1 MNENTK
7 KLVGI
12 LAGVAALVTVIIGG
26 VMFMGGSKKKPQV
39 ITLHYWGLWEPKEVM
54 QPLIE
59 EYEKQHPNIKI
70 EYVEKYF
77 GNIDTKYVYKGNY
90 QDAIEERLKRS
101 GGVDIMRIHYTWV
114 PKYIKYLYPAPSTV
128 LTAEQLKEDFYPAL
142 VNAVTTASGKV
153 YAMPL
158 YIDGL
163 VLFYNKTLLQKAGY
177 AGPPQTW
184 DDAIAYAKTLTKRD
198 EQGNIVQ
205 AGLGIGSV
213 GNVLHAPQI
222 IMLML
227 TQAGVP
233 IVDLQKKSFGL
244 DSPEAAAALEFYYSF
259 QTKEKV
265 WDFRL
270 PTDLQFFAQ
279 GKLAMMIAPAWRIQD
294 VLGLN
299 QGLDF
304 DIAPVPVLAGASPD
318 AAQYLADVWVEV
330 VPRNSKYA
338 KYAWQF
344 LEWLSEPEQLKKLYA
359 EQSKI
364 RAMGESYP
372 RISMA
377 SLLENTPYASVVVKM
392 APAMKTWPIMDMG
405 IWETQFKETLT
416 PLENNPIDYANVLK
430 DINANLNNLV
440 FGTTK

>member
-1 MNENTK
+1 MNENIK
-7 KLVGI
+7 KLLGI
-12 LAGVAALVTVIIGG
+12 VAGVAALVTVIIGG
-26 VMFMGGSKKKPQV
+26 ALLIGKSSKNSRV

-54 QPLIE
+54 QPLID
-59 EYEKQHPNIKI
+59 EYEKLHPNIKI
-70 EYVEKYF
+70 EYVQKYF
-77 GNIDTKYVYKGNY
+77 GNVDTKYVYKGNY

-101 GGVDIMRIHYTWV
+101 GGVDIIRIHSTWV
-114 PKYIKYLYPAPSTV
+114 PKYIKYLMPAPSSL
-128 LTAEQLKEDFYPAL
+128 LTATQLKDDFYPAL
-142 VNAVTTASGKV
+142 VNAVTTSSGKV

-163 VLFYNKTLLQKAGY
+163 VLFYNKALLQKAGY

-198 EQGNIVQ
+198 EHGNIVQ
-205 AGLGIGSV
+205 AGLGIGAV
-213 GNVLHAPQI
+213 GNVLHSPQI

-233 IVDLQKKSFGL
+233 IVNLQTKSFGL
-244 DSPEAAAALEFYYSF
+244 DSQEAAAALEFYYSF
-259 QTKEKV
+259 QKKEKV

-279 GKLAMMIAPAWRIQD
+279 GKLAMMLAPAWRIQD

-299 QGLDF
+299 QNLDF
-304 DIAPVPVLAGASPD
+304 DIPPVPVLAGATPE
-318 AAQYLADVWVEV
+318 AAQYLTDVWVEA
-330 VPRNSKYA
+330 VPKNSKYA

-344 LEWLSEPEQLKKLYA
+344 LVWLAQPEQLKKLFA
-359 EQSKI
+359 QQSKL
-364 RAMGESYP
+364 RAMGEPYP

-392 APAMKTWPIMDMG
+392 APSMKTWPIMDIG
-405 IWETQFKETLT
+405 IWETQFKAALT
-416 PLENNPIDYANVLK
+416 PLENRPIDYANVLK

-440 FGTTK
+440 FGATK